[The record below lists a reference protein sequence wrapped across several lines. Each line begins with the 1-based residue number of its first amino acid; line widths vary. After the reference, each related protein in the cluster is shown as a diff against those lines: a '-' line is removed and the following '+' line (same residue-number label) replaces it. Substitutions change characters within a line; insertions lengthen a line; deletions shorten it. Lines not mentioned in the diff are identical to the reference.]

1 MTYHL
6 ILGNQAYSSW
16 SLRGWLLFKPF
27 GIDFTYEVVPLRT
40 PAFEQFER
48 DNYPSLTVP
57 TLQLQQGAE
66 MTPVWDSLA
75 IAELLHEQHPD
86 AGLWPDDIVARAAA
100 RSLTAE
106 MHSGFMDMRGTMD
119 CNFRRQYKSFVPS
132 AEAQHD
138 IDRIVALWSWAQSKW
153 GGSGP
158 YLFGEKFH
166 VVDAFF
172 TPVASR
178 FHTYGIRLNDQAQA
192 YVDALLNHPATL
204 EFCQAGEKED
214 WIIPEY
220 EMDIE

>member
-1 MTYHL
+1 MKYKL

-16 SLRGWLLFKPF
+16 SLRGWLLFKAF

-40 PAFEQFER
+40 QAFEQFER

-57 TLQLQQGAE
+57 TLQLHLGSE
-66 MTPVWDSLA
+66 VTTVWDSLA

-86 AGLWPDDIVARAAA
+86 AGLWPEDLAARASA
-100 RSLTAE
+100 RSLVAE
-106 MHSGFMDMRGTMD
+106 MHSGFMAMRGTMD
-119 CNFRRQYKSFVPS
+119 SNFRRQYKSFVPS
-132 AEAQHD
+132 VEAQQD
-138 IDRIVALWSWAQSKW
+138 IDRMVELWDWAQSKW

-158 YLFGEKFH
+158 YLFGEQFCA
-166 VVDAFF
+166 VDAFF
-172 TPVASR
+172 TPAASR
-178 FHTYGIRLNDQAQA
+178 LRTYGVHLNDKAQA

-204 EFCQAGEKED
+204 EFYQAGNNED